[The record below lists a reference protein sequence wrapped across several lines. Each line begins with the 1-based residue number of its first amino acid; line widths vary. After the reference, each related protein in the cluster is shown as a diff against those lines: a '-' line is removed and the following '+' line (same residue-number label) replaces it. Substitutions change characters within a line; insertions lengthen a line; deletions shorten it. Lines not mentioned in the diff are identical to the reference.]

1 MKDYNNPF
9 IRCLPTAGTAC
20 YIAMVML
27 DLHFAP
33 IGMNWGVTTLTT
45 AAWAPDGAQAHLC
58 LTVSGADCLDRLR
71 RFRSELPESPPSMV
85 VAVPT
90 YFVDADRQAIYEAS
104 LTLGL
109 PLLRILNAPT
119 AAALAC
125 RPALPDGR
133 VVLTLD
139 LDGTQVG
146 GALLRLADYPEILAT
161 GHARRDETA
170 DSVLPLVSQLTR
182 HLPKPESLILS
193 GTWHNE
199 TSLLDKLTRQIG
211 SVPLVGQD
219 PAFAAACG
227 AAWQGYRLSRRAA

>member
-20 YIAMVML
+20 YIGVMMP
-27 DLHFAP
+27 DQHPAP
-33 IGMNWGVTTLTT
+33 IGMNWGVSTLTT
-45 AAWAPDGAQAHLC
+45 VAWAPSGARAHLC
-58 LTVSGADCLDRLR
+58 LSVSGANCLDRLR
-71 RFRSELPESPPSMV
+71 RFRSQLPEPPPSMV

-125 RPALPDGR
+125 RPAIPDGR

-146 GALLRLADYPEILAT
+146 GALMRLADHPEILAT
-161 GHARRDETA
+161 GHARRNETS
-170 DSVLPLVSQLTR
+170 DTVLPLVSQLTG
-182 HLPKPESLILS
+182 HLPKPEFLILS
-193 GTWHNE
+193 GTWNDE
-199 TSLLDKLTRQIG
+199 TTLLDKLIRQTG

-227 AAWQGYRLSRRAA
+227 AALQGYRLSRRAA